1 MAIQINEVY
10 TYLTTQVK
18 PQLESLTRAVL
29 EAKDKMGEVEEIAS
43 AGMTPE
49 EVTEKLNELKE
60 ALIAGDVSVNN
71 ANRLDGK
78 TITEIMEQIER
89 QIRAVLNRS
98 YKPIKSYKKI

>member
-29 EAKDKMGEVEEIAS
+29 EAKDKMGEVEKIAS
-43 AGMTPE
+43 AGMTPA

-60 ALIAGDVSVNN
+60 ALIAAGRTD
-71 ANRLDGK
+71 LIGFDK
-78 TITEIMEQIER
+78 M
-89 QIRAVLNRS
+89 
-98 YKPIKSYKKI
+98 